1 MFLVKLG
8 SKAKSQHKKNTIEI
22 ELRTP
27 KQPVT
32 LPISKVTTE
41 TYVSEEMLTGGKKG
55 KKGKKGKG
63 KKGKGKKKK

>member
-8 SKAKSQHKKNTIEI
+8 SKSKSQHKKNTIEI

-32 LPISKVTTE
+32 LPMSKVTTE
-41 TYVSEEMLTGGKKG
+41 TYVTEALLEATKG
-55 KKGKKGKG
+55 KGKG
-63 KKGKGKKKK
+63 KKGKGKGKKKK

>member
-8 SKAKSQHKKNTIEI
+8 SKSKSQHKKNTIEI

-32 LPISKVTTE
+32 LPMSKVTTE
-41 TYVSEEMLTGGKKG
+41 TYVTEALLDAA
-55 KKGKKGKG
+55 KGKG
-63 KKGKGKKKK
+63 KGKKKGKGKGKKKK

>member
-8 SKAKSQHKKNTIEI
+8 SKSKSQHKKNTIEI

-32 LPISKVTTE
+32 LPMSKVTTE
-41 TYVSEEMLTGGKKG
+41 TYVTEALLDAAKG
-55 KKGKKGKG
+55 KKKKR
-63 KKGKGKKKK
+63 KGKGKKKKKK